1 MDAEI
6 IWERVPLLER
16 AWDLA
21 AAGTVPGG
29 TRNNL
34 EHVLPHLVFSAEMP
48 EIARLLLADAQTSGG
63 LLLAVPEDEASSLL
77 EKMQKIC
84 SFPVAVIGSVT
95 GSGEGK
101 IRLI

>member
-1 MDAEI
+1 MDVEI

-34 EHVLPHLVFSAEMP
+34 DYALPNLVFSAEMP

-63 LLLAVPEDEASSLL
+63 LLLAVPEEEASSLL
-77 EKMQKIC
+77 EKMQKVC

-101 IRLI
+101 IRLK